1 MNWLQGGPYY
11 EFSFLVRNKR
21 NKESLL
27 KEILES
33 LTNRVNVKIVD
44 SPNQLTEKVD
54 SFVKGYEDEGILR
67 RSIDINSVI
76 QIEGNR
82 KSRIFIEELSEELM
96 KLNFWFYGS
105 EYDAEE
111 WNQIGIKENH
121 KPKFRELFQLIKKEL
136 NPILG
141 TIAYEEDCSEL
152 FDTGEL
158 IPNENYKLQNLNL
171 QYIKQRVNLNPNEF
185 EYCWISANQIG
196 NKNEIE
202 IKIKTG

>member
-11 EFSFLVRNKR
+11 ELSFLVRNKK

-27 KEILES
+27 DEILES

-44 SPNQLTEKVD
+44 SSNQLNEKVD
-54 SFVKGYEDEGILR
+54 SFVKGYEDEGIIR
-67 RSIDINSVI
+67 RSIDINSEI

-111 WNQIGIKENH
+111 WNQIGIKENQ
-121 KPKFRELFQLIKKEL
+121 KPKFRELFLYASLIEQ
-136 NPILG
+136 P
-141 TIAYEEDCSEL
+141 AYSRNSCLVLHTLRVKYSQGFCVAEHCCR
-152 FDTGEL
+152 
-158 IPNENYKLQNLNL
+158 YKTNL
-171 QYIKQRVNLNPNEF
+171 QLNH
-185 EYCWISANQIG
+185 
-196 NKNEIE
+196 
-202 IKIKTG
+202 